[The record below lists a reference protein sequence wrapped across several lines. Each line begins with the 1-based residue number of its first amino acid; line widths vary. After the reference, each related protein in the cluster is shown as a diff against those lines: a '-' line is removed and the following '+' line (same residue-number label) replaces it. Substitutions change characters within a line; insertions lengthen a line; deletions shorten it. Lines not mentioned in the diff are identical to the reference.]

1 MATNEENISLIAQIE
16 SEIIDNEK
24 ISKEE
29 CKEQIV
35 LLETAKERFQE
46 PAAILDKALYKQVTE
61 VNDKRELVSAAYQAR
76 IDSGCKSDLFWRVVG
91 FSTYQVGG
99 LPPTYSLYNL
109 RCEKISKYFE
119 RVEDNLIDPNIN
131 STSVTRADSWTG
143 TAVTSTAYTL
153 SRVDDKLKLS
163 NSFAG
168 VGELD
173 DRDGLKLYTE
183 PYTKDLIDT
192 LVAESYGII
201 SLGSDKL
208 TLLSPFTD
216 DISDIA
222 VDNIVSCE
230 PNPFGAEQSATVL
243 SVGSTSIDLGQYD
256 PAITGGISTTTTV
269 PYITLDTASTLDF
282 SEIPLNDG
290 TYPSFQF
297 SISPDEIDKKEFA
310 VDFEESP
317 YVPQTI
323 KMLEFDSLNKA
334 NKQIDGNGIKIVRT
348 NEGYDTKIAKWNAQ
362 LEGFP
367 NPEDL
372 DNTVEEPLVSAGQEL
387 YILGFDEKP
396 LRQNGNDAQEGD
408 TYDIDTGDSQTFP
421 SSGLY
426 ESLPSCSSAVD
437 DAITDAISAKN
448 AASNAWNDVNNN
460 VESRLDLSN
469 ALKAEINFI
478 NLRIWSLRVQLGDSD
493 SIIKSKQDFN
503 EKIIS
508 SGLLELLNNPDLL

>member
-16 SEIIDNEK
+16 SEIIGNEE

-61 VNDKRELVSAAYQAR
+61 VNDKRELVSVAYQDR
-76 IDSGCKSDLFWRVVG
+76 IDSGCKSDLFWRYVG
-91 FSTYQVGG
+91 FSSYIGGITTEYQY
-99 LPPTYSLYNL
+99 TL
-109 RCEKISKYFE
+109 RCEKISKYFDTI
-119 RVEDNLIDPNIN
+119 EDNLSDPDIN

-143 TAVTSTAYTL
+143 VLNRTVYSL

-183 PYTKDLIDT
+183 PYTKDLINT

-208 TLLSPFTD
+208 TLLSPFTG

-256 PAITGGISTTTTV
+256 SAITSGISTTTTV

-310 VDFEESP
+310 VDFEDSP

-323 KMLEFDSLNKA
+323 KILEFDSLKKA
-334 NKQIDGNGIKIVRT
+334 NKQIDGNGIRIVRT
-348 NEGYDTKIAKWNAQ
+348 NEGYDTKIATWNAQ

-387 YILGFDEKP
+387 YVLGFDEKP
-396 LRQNGNDAQEGD
+396 LKENGNDASEGD
-408 TYDIDTGDSQTFP
+408 VYVIDTGLGNFP

-426 ESLPSCSSAVD
+426 ESLPSCSSALD
-437 DAITDAISAKN
+437 DAIADAISAKN
-448 AASNAWNDVNNN
+448 TASNAWNDVNNN
-460 VESRLDLSN
+460 VEARLDLSN
-469 ALKAEINFI
+469 ALKEEINFI